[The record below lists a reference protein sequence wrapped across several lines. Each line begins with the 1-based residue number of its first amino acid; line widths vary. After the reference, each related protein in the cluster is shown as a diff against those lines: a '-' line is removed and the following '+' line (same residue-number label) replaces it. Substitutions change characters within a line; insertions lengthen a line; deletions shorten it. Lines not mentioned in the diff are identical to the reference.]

1 MSPPRDIMISCDLE
15 VDSTLDQSILKNL
28 EKITIRVGND
38 EAKYTLV
45 TNDWMGMRNDV
56 MSGPFKSPVRILSEF
71 EIRLKENSMPKADA
85 LNKVQVNIKRSG
97 SNRVI
102 GSPAI
107 KKMENGSFTFQYC
120 PFEIHVLSEI
130 LLIYYN

>member
-1 MSPPRDIMISCDLE
+1 
-15 VDSTLDQSILKNL
+15 
-28 EKITIRVGND
+28 
-38 EAKYTLV
+38 
-45 TNDWMGMRNDV
+45 MRNDV

-85 LNKVQVNIKRSG
+85 LNKVLVNIKRSG

-107 KKMENGSFTFQYC
+107 EKMENGSFTFQYC
-120 PFEIHVLSEI
+120 PSEIHVLSEI